1 MKLTETIIRDRV
13 INAAKKYY
21 EFKHKKKKP
30 FQAGD
35 RVNYAGRVFDE
46 TEIEY
51 LVDSSLEFWLT
62 SGRYAH
68 RFEKELAEFLDVKYC
83 SLTNSGSSAN
93 LLTLMALTSP
103 KLGKKRIKKGDE
115 IISVAA
121 AFPTTVAP
129 IVQCGAIPVF
139 VDIDIPSYNINCSM
153 LDKALSK
160 KTKAIIL
167 AHTLGNPFNVEYVKS
182 FCDKHELW
190 LIEDNCDAL
199 GSKYY
204 MNGEWKYTGSFG
216 HMSTYSFFP
225 AHHITTGEGGAVCT
239 NDPQLKRNVVSF
251 RDWGRDCW
259 CEAGYDNT
267 CNNRFNYQFGELPL
281 GYDHKSVSYHFGYNM
296 KITDMQAAVGC
307 AQLTKLPAFIEK
319 RKHNWSLL
327 RTGLDELS
335 KDLILPEAEKNSD
348 PSWFGFPLTVKDKSK
363 IRRDDIVKY
372 LETNNIQTRM
382 LFCGNIIKHPC
393 FDEMRKTGRG
403 YRIVGELK
411 NTEKIMHDSFW
422 LGVYPG
428 LSEEMIQFM
437 ISLIKKY
444 IKK

>member
-1 MKLTETIIRDRV
+1 
-13 INAAKKYY
+13 
-21 EFKHKKKKP
+21 
-30 FQAGD
+30 
-35 RVNYAGRVFDE
+35 
-46 TEIEY
+46 
-51 LVDSSLEFWLT
+51 
-62 SGRYAH
+62 
-68 RFEKELAEFLDVKYC
+68 
-83 SLTNSGSSAN
+83 
-93 LLTLMALTSP
+93 
-103 KLGKKRIKKGDE
+103 
-115 IISVAA
+115 
-121 AFPTTVAP
+121 
-129 IVQCGAIPVF
+129 
-139 VDIDIPSYNINCSM
+139 
-153 LDKALSK
+153 
-160 KTKAIIL
+160 
-167 AHTLGNPFNVEYVKS
+167 
-182 FCDKHELW
+182 
-190 LIEDNCDAL
+190 
-199 GSKYY
+199 
-204 MNGEWKYTGSFG
+204 
-216 HMSTYSFFP
+216 
-225 AHHITTGEGGAVCT
+225 
-239 NDPQLKRNVVSF
+239 
-251 RDWGRDCW
+251 
-259 CEAGYDNT
+259 
-267 CNNRFNYQFGELPL
+267 
-281 GYDHKSVSYHFGYNM
+281 M

-327 RTGLDELS
+327 RNGLDELC

-428 LSEEMIQFM
+428 LSDEMIQFM